1 MSSNHSRSEY
11 MPSEYR
17 IGEEKLE
24 SVLGPL
30 EAHVMETIWEM
41 RRPVSVR
48 EVYEKLR
55 RERKIAY
62 TTVMSTMDALF
73 KKGLLDRKITRGR
86 GGLLYVY
93 WPRLSKEEVERSVV
107 KHVID
112 SLLRNFG
119 NSVTSYLIEVA
130 TSDKEKIKAFRKLFE
145 SIEKEKKDK

>member
-1 MSSNHSRSEY
+1 MSSNNSRSDY

-17 IGEEKLE
+17 ISEEKLE

-41 RRPVSVR
+41 KKPVSVR
-48 EVYEKLR
+48 AVYEKLR

-62 TTVMSTMDALF
+62 TTVMSTMDTLF
-73 KKGLLDRKITRGR
+73 KKGLLNRKITKGK

-93 WPRLSKEEVERSVV
+93 WPKLSKEEVERSIV

-112 SLLRNFG
+112 SLFRNFG
-119 NSVTSYLIEVA
+119 NSVTSYLMEIA
-130 TSDKEKIKAFRKLFE
+130 ASDKEKIKAFKKLFE
-145 SIEKEKKDK
+145 SIEREG